1 MKEAGG
7 VDSPGA
13 WNEDSMR
20 HACGW
25 HRWTWVVQASIGH
38 DSLHRKMW
46 YGGDARVIQVHGSK
60 WFVAM
65 NGVWCQ
71 GCKMVVRPRLG

>member
-13 WNEDSMR
+13 WSVDSMR
-20 HACGW
+20 HACGLC
-25 HRWTWVVQASIGH
+25 TCMG
-38 DSLHRKMW
+38 LW
-46 YGGDARVIQVHGSK
+46 YSK
-60 WFVAM
+60 WYSEWFVAM
-65 NGVWCQ
+65 NGGVWCQ